1 MDTIAVYVTIN
12 DEFLAVFDFITK
24 AIPCFA
30 DLGIDDD
37 FVHIMC
43 RHEDTAFVEKML
55 APFV

>member
-1 MDTIAVYVTIN
+1 MKSIAVYVTIN
-12 DEFLAVFDFITK
+12 EEFLIAYKTIIET
-24 AIPCFA
+24 IPCFA

-43 RHEDTAFVEKML
+43 RYEDAPFVEKML